1 VPRRSF
7 GFLGVTGFAATA
19 VTLAFAGVA
28 FAAVVGAAESW
39 ERARIRALGGWFDA
53 KRDPEITWAVAALT
67 AAVSWIGSR

>member
-39 ERARIRALGGWFDA
+39 ERARIRALGGVDA